1 MKRPAQ
7 AEPFWMDEPN
17 PYARATPPDT
27 QQGRLV
33 QWLVKLMMAYASC
46 TVWLLIAGLVFAAI
60 KYPVVWIFLSPGIL
74 LVAVQLVLPRFIETR
89 QAKAMRIQRYA
100 TDLLGAELVGSAIH
114 TAGNPALL
122 VDQPVVLALR
132 NQELSIYSYD
142 SPTALDTLSVPDLQ
156 SVDLVSLDDDNTPHT
171 GVINRFAQVLQITFR
186 RQGVAYTCSFRRM
199 YKVRPIEWYQALQIA
214 RQGGLV

>member
-1 MKRPAQ
+1 MRKSPQ
-7 AEPFWMDEPN
+7 SEPFWMDEPN

-33 QWLVKLMMAYASC
+33 EWLVKLMMAYASC
-46 TVWLLIAGLVFAAI
+46 TVWLLIAGLVLAAI
-60 KYPVVWIFLSPGIL
+60 KYPVIWIFLAPGIL
-74 LVAVQLVLPRFIETR
+74 VVGVQLILPRFIETR
-89 QAKAMRIQRYA
+89 QAKATRIQRRA
-100 TDLLGAELVGSAIH
+100 TDLLGAELIGSAIH
-114 TAGNPALL
+114 TAGIPALL

-156 SVDLVSLDDDNTPHT
+156 AVDLVTVDDENRPHT
-171 GVINRFAQVLQITFR
+171 GTVNRFAQVLQITFQ

-199 YKVRPIEWYQALQIA
+199 YKVRPIEWYQALQKA
-214 RQGGLV
+214 RLGSLA